1 MQGTLAVAQRD
12 VQLMPSFL
20 HMFCMQAR
28 DLIKQQ
34 IADDRKTRQSRGKP
48 AASPQGSGVEGG
60 GELGGGEG
68 EGRKLGGGEGEGGK
82 LEGGEGEGG
91 KLEGGEGE
99 KREGEGVKKSPSTTC
114 RLQVRNVTYMLG
126 VLCFF
131 ALIVVCLAL
140 LAAFFLLHI
149 SLTCIK
155 VLPYTLM
162 VMGYALCM

>member
-1 MQGTLAVAQRD
+1 
-12 VQLMPSFL
+12 
-20 HMFCMQAR
+20 MFCMQAR

-48 AASPQGSGVEGG
+48 AASPVASQGSGVEGEG
-60 GELGGGEG
+60 KLGGGEG

-114 RLQVRNVTYMLG
+114 RLQVRNVTYIYMLG
-126 VLCFF
+126 VLCCF

-140 LAAFFLLHI
+140 LAAFFLLHL

-162 VMGYALCM
+162 VMSYALCM